1 MSELVQR
8 MSGLGL
14 AWWILANYE
23 QLRRN
28 FDPNDRVSVR
38 PDSEVSGY
46 VMVRWLFWGGL
57 LAFNLV
63 DW

>member
-1 MSELVQR
+1 MG
-8 MSGLGL
+8 GLGP
-14 AWWILANYE
+14 AWRFLANYG

-57 LAFNLV
+57 LTLNLGNL
-63 DW
+63 